1 MTSTLPFR
9 SPTTSWTPSAPPS
22 LDGVPTVA
30 IDLETTGLR
39 WWDKDRPIGISITTS
54 HASHYLP
61 FGHAGGNL
69 DEAVVKEWARR
80 ELRGKHLLG
89 LNLKFDLHFMREWGV
104 DLELQGCSVS
114 DIAHTAALLDD
125 HRTRFSLD
133 RLVRDFLGETKVGA
147 DLDASRM
154 AEFHSSI
161 VSARALADSR
171 QVWDLEQLLAP
182 RLDAEHLTRVKLLE
196 NQVLWASVEMEKNG
210 CPIDVER
217 LERWIAESEQDYLR
231 LLWGIYRA
239 TQLNINPTSPHDLTR
254 LCQKLDLPITET
266 TDGRPS
272 FTDTILGTYQQPIFD
287 LVRRARKLSSLR
299 SKYLLKYR
307 DAVDASGVLRYA
319 LHQLR
324 ADDGGTVSGRFSSS
338 ALVRGVGGGV
348 NIQQVP
354 SVAKQTDAI
363 GPEYLIRDLHRPAS
377 GVWLSADAAQ
387 IEYRLFAHLA
397 QNPTVIQ
404 AYQENP
410 ALSFHHVVWEQMKAY
425 KPDLLY
431 KDCKTVNFAKLYGA
445 GNRRIG
451 EMLGFITPDQYATLT
466 RTNAGAD
473 HPWLSTTHDVMRLY
487 DRVLPEVSHMLTTTA
502 HTAARVGY
510 ITTPLGRR
518 ARLEPRHT
526 YKALNRLI
534 QGTAADVMK
543 LKLCELHQK
552 RAETG
557 FKLRFSVHDE
567 VDGDCPDAQS
577 AEAVRKILNTQTLET
592 TVPLLWDVSTG
603 DTWGACD

>member
-1 MTSTLPFR
+1 
-9 SPTTSWTPSAPPS
+9 
-22 LDGVPTVA
+22 
-30 IDLETTGLR
+30 
-39 WWDKDRPIGISITTS
+39 
-54 HASHYLP
+54 
-61 FGHAGGNL
+61 
-69 DEAVVKEWARR
+69 
-80 ELRGKHLLG
+80 
-89 LNLKFDLHFMREWGV
+89 
-104 DLELQGCSVS
+104 
-114 DIAHTAALLDD
+114 
-125 HRTRFSLD
+125 
-133 RLVRDFLGETKVGA
+133 
-147 DLDASRM
+147 
-154 AEFHSSI
+154 
-161 VSARALADSR
+161 
-171 QVWDLEQLLAP
+171 
-182 RLDAEHLTRVKLLE
+182 
-196 NQVLWASVEMEKNG
+196 
-210 CPIDVER
+210 
-217 LERWIAESEQDYLR
+217 
-231 LLWGIYRA
+231 
-239 TQLNINPTSPHDLTR
+239 
-254 LCQKLDLPITET
+254 
-266 TDGRPS
+266 
-272 FTDTILGTYQQPIFD
+272 
-287 LVRRARKLSSLR
+287 
-299 SKYLLKYR
+299 
-307 DAVDASGVLRYA
+307 
-319 LHQLR
+319 
-324 ADDGGTVSGRFSSS
+324 
-338 ALVRGVGGGV
+338 
-348 NIQQVP
+348 
-354 SVAKQTDAI
+354 
-363 GPEYLIRDLHRPAS
+363 
-377 GVWLSADAAQ
+377 
-387 IEYRLFAHLA
+387 
-397 QNPTVIQ
+397 
-404 AYQENP
+404 
-410 ALSFHHVVWEQMKAY
+410 MKAY